1 MSDVRRIGAS
11 RKNTDADR
19 PTLGANGSKFGPRGL
34 LSDDRRMVKGPER
47 RTERFT
53 LRLPASLRDAID
65 RLSAEDGRSP
75 SDWIV
80 RELQLAVADHDKK
93 SRR

>member
-1 MSDVRRIGAS
+1 
-11 RKNTDADR
+11 
-19 PTLGANGSKFGPRGL
+19 
-34 LSDDRRMVKGPER
+34 MVKGPER